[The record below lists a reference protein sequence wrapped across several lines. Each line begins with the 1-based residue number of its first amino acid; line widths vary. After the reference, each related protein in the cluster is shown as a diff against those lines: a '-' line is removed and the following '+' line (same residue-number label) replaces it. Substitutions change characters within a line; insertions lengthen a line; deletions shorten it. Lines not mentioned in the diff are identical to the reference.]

1 MHTRQHRPRVDRLAR
16 ARMSLVLGS
25 LLTLVV
31 ASTALSYTQA
41 VNNNPLDPTNCNDQ
55 PGFRCIE
62 WPKTANNLSVT
73 LPVQLQAALNV
84 NIDLRTDVRNAFL
97 EWNPIAARNP
107 HLQEYQ
113 SGDTIEV
120 QCNMYALAAGVWGRT
135 TWTIQTAQPYHI
147 TFAAVDF
154 SSLVT
159 WNRSLTFSATQ
170 ADARKVANHEFGHV
184 EGLGHTVSASDAI
197 MHQGA
202 TTYFRVKAPDEAG
215 IIDIY
220 GAYP

>member
-1 MHTRQHRPRVDRLAR
+1 MDSRHRRLRVGRLAKL
-16 ARMSLVLGS
+16 RMSFVLGS
-25 LLTLVV
+25 LLTLVA
-31 ASTALSYTQA
+31 ASTALAYTQ
-41 VNNNPLDPTNCNDQ
+41 VLNNHPLDPVTCDNTSSWPCL
-55 PGFRCIE
+55 E

-73 LPVQLQAALNV
+73 LPVRLEAALNR

-120 QCNMYALAAGVWGRT
+120 LANVASLPAGVWART
-135 TWTIQTAQPYHI
+135 TYTYGAAPSYHI

-154 SSLVT
+154 GTAIT

-184 EGLGHTVSASDAI
+184 EGLGHTSSASQAI

-220 GAYP
+220 GAFP